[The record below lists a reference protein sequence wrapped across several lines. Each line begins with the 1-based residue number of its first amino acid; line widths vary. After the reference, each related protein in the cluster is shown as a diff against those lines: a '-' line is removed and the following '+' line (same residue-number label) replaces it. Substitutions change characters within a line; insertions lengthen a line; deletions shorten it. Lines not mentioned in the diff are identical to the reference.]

1 MESQMTGVYQPYYS
15 FASGS
20 TISRLNTNI
29 TFSGS
34 GNITVL
40 GAIGVST
47 TTINCPICYK
57 KLSYNK
63 EDDTYHCANHD
74 VKVSIG

>member
-40 GAIGVST
+40 GGMGVNV